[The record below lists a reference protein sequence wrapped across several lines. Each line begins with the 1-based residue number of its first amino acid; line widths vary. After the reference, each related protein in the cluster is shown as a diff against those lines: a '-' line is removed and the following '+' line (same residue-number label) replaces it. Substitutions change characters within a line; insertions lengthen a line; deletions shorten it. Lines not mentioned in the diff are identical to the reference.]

1 MPLTS
6 FEENHKVDE
15 ETPLL
20 PDRKIPSISNPT
32 QMPLPIAQITIV
44 LTVWLAE
51 SIISQLM
58 SPYLNQVLDVLDPA
72 DWC

>member
-15 ETPLL
+15 EAPLL

-32 QMPLPIAQITIV
+32 QTPLPIAQITIL
-44 LTVWLAE
+44 LTVWLSE
-51 SIISQLM
+51 SIITQSM
-58 SPYLNQVLDVLDPA
+58 CPYLNQVLDVLDPA
-72 DWC
+72 GWC